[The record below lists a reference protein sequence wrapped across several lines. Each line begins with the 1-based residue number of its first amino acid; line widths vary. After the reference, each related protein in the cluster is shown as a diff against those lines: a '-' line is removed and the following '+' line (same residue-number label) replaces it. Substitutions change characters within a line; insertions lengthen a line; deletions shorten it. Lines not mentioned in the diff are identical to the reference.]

1 MNENVVLTRVPSAP
15 PYAGARCRRRDTDD
29 VVVSGLAITPSDIE
43 RLALNGTPVS
53 IPNANSF
60 YSVDTGF
67 EVPPELKVD
76 ADRNSLWEISQL
88 AKARI
93 LKARRREKDLLT

>member
-1 MNENVVLTRVPSAP
+1 MEKKVLTRVPSASV
-15 PYAGARCRRRDTDD
+15 YTGAYCRRDD
-29 VVVSGLAITPSDIE
+29 VEDVVISGLSITPSDIE

-53 IPNANSF
+53 LPNANSF
-60 YSVDTGF
+60 YSVDSGF

-76 ADRNSLWEISQL
+76 ADRNTLWETSHL

-93 LKARRREKDLLT
+93 LRARRREHENLT

>member
-1 MNENVVLTRVPSAP
+1 MKVLTRIPSAP
-15 PYAGARCRRRDTDD
+15 VYTGACCHRDDIED
-29 VVVSGLAITPSDIE
+29 VVISGLAVTPSDIE
-43 RLALNGTPVS
+43 RLALSGTPVS
-53 IPNANSF
+53 LPNANSF

-76 ADRNSLWEISQL
+76 ADRNTLWETSHL

-93 LKARRREKDLLT
+93 LRARRREHENLT

>member
-1 MNENVVLTRVPSAP
+1 MNKNVLTRVPSAP
-15 PYAGARCRRRDTDD
+15 VYTGAYCRRGDTED
-29 VVVSGLAITPSDIE
+29 VVISGLAITPSAIE

-53 IPNANSF
+53 LPNADSF
-60 YSVDTGF
+60 YTVDTGF

-76 ADRNSLWEISQL
+76 ADRNTLWETSHL

>member
-1 MNENVVLTRVPSAP
+1 MDKKVLTRVPSAP
-15 PYAGARCRRRDTDD
+15 IYAGAHCSRVDTED
-29 VVVSGLAITPSDIE
+29 VVISGLAITPSDIE

-53 IPNANSF
+53 LPNADSF
-60 YSVDTGF
+60 YSLDTGF

-76 ADRNSLWEISQL
+76 ADRNSLWETSHL

-93 LKARRREKDLLT
+93 LRARRREKDLLT